1 MANPLKT
8 GLVFGVFIALMHAGW
23 SALVALGLAQKLIDF
38 IFWVHFIAPPFHVE
52 AFDLA
57 RAAILIGVT
66 FGVGLVAG
74 MFAALIWNLF
84 HRA

>member
-23 SALVALGLAQKLIDF
+23 SAIVAVGLAQKLVDF
-38 IFWVHFIAPPFHVE
+38 IFWAHFISPPFHIE
-52 AFDLA
+52 AFDPA

-66 FGVGLVAG
+66 FGVGLIAG
-74 MFAALIWNLF
+74 IVAALIWNLF
-84 HRA
+84 HRS